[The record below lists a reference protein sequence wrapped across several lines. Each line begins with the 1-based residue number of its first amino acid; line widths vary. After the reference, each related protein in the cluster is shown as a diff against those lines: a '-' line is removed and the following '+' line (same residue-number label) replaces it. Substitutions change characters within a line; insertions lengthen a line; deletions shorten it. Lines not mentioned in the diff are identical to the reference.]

1 MKDYITGLGGLAL
14 SGYLYTVTKGFA
26 AEGGGLAKNP
36 AYYPNV
42 LLLILAALSAA
53 LVISALFRREKPSV
67 SADRSSLMNTAIVF
81 GMILVYI
88 VALEH
93 LGFIVSTLTF
103 IFCGVLLYG
112 GSVKASVFTA
122 IPVTAAVYLVFHVLL
137 KVVMPQ
143 GLLI

>member
-42 LLLILAALSAA
+42 LLLILAVLSAS
-53 LVISALFRREKPSV
+53 LIISALFRREKPTVSV
-67 SADRSSLMNTAIVF
+67 NRSSLLNTAIVF

-93 LGFIVSTLTF
+93 LGFIVSTLAF
-103 IFCGVLLYG
+103 IFCGVLIYG
-112 GSVKASVFTA
+112 GSVRASVLTA